1 MAFKQSSNPLSRN
14 TSPMRRSP
22 FRQQQT
28 MTMDELNKA
37 TTAAQEQSKVN
48 SQSGTAGAP
57 GDPGTEI
64 NYDDPRKFAGDDEGM
79 LESNFEPQF
88 PGDDGYEDQGMSRK
102 ESPLNVEGGKSAHTK
117 STSQKADFAWETH
130 KQGSH
135 HKLKLGQKTAKPS
148 EEEIAA
154 MSEENSKGVSRQDP
168 KYFGLGKDDGTGR
181 KIKKANK
188 TAGQIVKMQNKRS
201 SVKNVYLGDP
211 DDLEGEEVRTADK
224 PASKREVRKIKKFK
238 KTKNQL
244 GEKAVSPLNM
254 HEGKKH
260 TDSISSYQPIK
271 DKNGKVIL
279 TSEQAKNIDEDHSEF
294 DHKPSAADIK
304 KAKIANEKM
313 KMLKAKA
320 KAAKAAKAAEAKP
333 GVSRKASPLN
343 DKDHASKKRSPR
355 GARDHALK
363 HAAGKGPEAKEK
375 IYKDYKTAKGGTK
388 IKKASPLNNE
398 GHAEPGKA
406 HSHYKTKK
414 HPDGQVPKASPQG
427 MKNKK
432 NK

>member
-22 FRQQQT
+22 FRQQT
-28 MTMDELNKA
+28 MSMDELNKA
-37 TTAAQEQSKVN
+37 SAASQEQSRIN

-79 LESNFEPQF
+79 LQSNFEPQF

-102 ESPLNVEGGKSAHTK
+102 ESPLNVEGGKAAHTK

-148 EEEIAA
+148 EEEIAV

-211 DDLEGEEVRTADK
+211 DDLEGEMVRTADK

-244 GEKAVSPLNM
+244 GEKAVSPLNVDAGTLAKGLVNL
-254 HEGKKH
+254 EKDVKSGKRKE
-260 TDSISSYQPIK
+260 T
-271 DKNGKVIL
+271 GKAREPRKKV
-279 TSEQAKNIDEDHSEF
+279 
-294 DHKPSAADIK
+294 SAAIASTLKSNKVVNKKIEPKTEKVVIK
-304 KAKIANEKM
+304 KTITGT
-313 KMLKAKA
+313 
-320 KAAKAAKAAEAKP
+320 P
-333 GVSRKASPLN
+333 DG
-343 DKDHASKKRSPR
+343 
-355 GARDHALK
+355 
-363 HAAGKGPEAKEK
+363 
-375 IYKDYKTAKGGTK
+375 KTAKDRGIVDKSGREGNNRQERKKRRAERKSIRKDKTLSSSQK
-388 IKKASPLNNE
+388 KMAKKESRDKQKENVRGIKKKVVL
-398 GHAEPGKA
+398 
-406 HSHYKTKK
+406 
-414 HPDGQVPKASPQG
+414 
-427 MKNKK
+427 
-432 NK
+432 